1 MRSSGMQGKSQ
12 VLIETLDI
20 DLTFV
25 RSITNH
31 FLALNDP
38 LAGRM
43 LIAKAKAELLM
54 YTKSPLQPAP
64 KEVTVMKMVLL
75 SFGSDQPGAIK
86 VHSLSNA
93 ET

>member
-1 MRSSGMQGKSQ
+1 M
-12 VLIETLDI
+12 IETLAI

-25 RSITNH
+25 RSIANH

-38 LAGRM
+38 LARRM

-64 KEVTVMKMVLL
+64 KEVTVMKTVLL
-75 SFGSDQPGAIK
+75 SFGSDQSEAIK
-86 VHSLSNA
+86 VHSSLDA
-93 ET
+93 EMWRPPAA